1 VLIVIGLV
9 ALLFNVGLIT
19 PDQLARL
26 VTLWP
31 LVLVALG
38 LVLIFRAWL
47 PQFTVPITI
56 VVAAVVLAAAA
67 FYAAVPSAFPVVGGV
82 GTQRSDS
89 STPLSQSVSRGELDL
104 GLGAGTAT
112 VSAGNASDL
121 YRAHLDYQ
129 GAAPRVSAE
138 GGTVR
143 IESGGDGLAIFRQG
157 RTNVRVEL
165 NTSIPWDVHVGGGAS
180 RGTLDLAEV
189 KVSSLE
195 ISGGANQIEATLP
208 QPSDRVRVQVSGG
221 ASSVTIHRPTGV
233 PVRVHMSGGAS
244 NLTVDGRHFSVIGG
258 DQGYQSGDFDTAT
271 ARYDV
276 EISGGASNVTI
287 NAR

>member
-1 VLIVIGLV
+1 VIGLV

-19 PDQLARL
+19 SEQLARM

-31 LVLVALG
+31 LLLVALG

-56 VVAAVVLAAAA
+56 VVVALVLVAAAV
-67 FYAAVPSAFPVVGGV
+67 YAAVPSAFPAVGGT
-82 GTQRSDS
+82 GIQRSDS
-89 STPLSQSVSRGELDL
+89 STPLSQTVSRGVLDL
-104 GLGAGTAT
+104 GLGAGAAT
-112 VSAGNASDL
+112 VGAGNASDL
-121 YRAHLDYQ
+121 YRAHLEYQ
-129 GAAPRVSAE
+129 GSAAPRVTSE

-165 NTSIPWDVHVGGGAS
+165 NTSIPWDVRVGGGAS
-180 RGTLDLAEV
+180 RATLDLAEL

-208 QPSDRVRVQVSGG
+208 QPSETVRVQLSGG
-221 ASSVTIHRPTGV
+221 ASTVTIHRPTGV

-244 NLTVDGRHFSVIGG
+244 NVTVDGRRFSVIGG
-258 DQGYQSGDFDTAT
+258 DQSYQSADFDTAT

-276 EISGGASNVTI
+276 QVSGGASNVTI